1 MSSIGQD
8 LTLGK
13 ERSRPALPAA
23 WRVVDMQKLVLLG
36 VIAALVIALSAL
48 SPQFLQV
55 RNFTNLLLQVAVIVM
70 IASAANLL
78 MISGH
83 FDLSVGSVLA
93 FCAILHA
100 YLAKHGV
107 PIAASIALTCL
118 AAMAWG
124 SVNAVT
130 VAVLGIT
137 PVIATMGTMYAARGL
152 AFLVAR
158 WDGGANISAGLPG
171 DFIRFGR
178 TLFFGQLP
186 LPIVLML
193 AAIAVF
199 WFVEKRTVLGRFT
212 FAIGGNRSA
221 AAVSGINVVGIVSTL
236 YVLTGLLAGFSGAL
250 QVSRVGAGFPNIAEG
265 LEFDV
270 VLAIVLGGTSML
282 GGEGSTFG
290 MVLGALIIGLAANG
304 LNLLGVP
311 FFYQE
316 IAKGVLLIVALFTDK
331 IIRNRG

>member
-1 MSSIGQD
+1 M
-8 LTLGK
+8 
-13 ERSRPALPAA
+13 PALD
-23 WRVVDMQKLVLLG
+23 VQKLVLLG
-36 VIAALVIALSAL
+36 VIAALVIALSLL

-55 RNFTNLLLQVAVIVM
+55 RNFTNLLLQVAVIVI

-78 MISGH
+78 MICGY

-107 PIAASIALTCL
+107 PIPASIALTCL
-118 AAMAWG
+118 AAAAWG
-124 SVNAVT
+124 SVNAAT
-130 VAVLGIT
+130 VAVLRIT

-152 AFLVAR
+152 AFLLAR

-171 DFIRFGR
+171 DFIKFGR

-186 LPIVLML
+186 LAIVVMVG
-193 AAIAVF
+193 AIAVF
-199 WFVEKRTVLGRFT
+199 WFVEKKTVLGRFS
-212 FAIGGNRSA
+212 FAIGGNRNA
-221 AAVSGINVVGIVSTL
+221 AAVSGIHVVGIVSVL
-236 YVLTGLLAGFSGAL
+236 YILTGLLAGFSGAL

-270 VLAIVLGGTSML
+270 VLAIVLGGTSMM

-290 MVLGALIIGLAANG
+290 MLLGALIIGLAANG

-316 IAKGVLLIVALFTDK
+316 ISKGVLLIVALFTDK